1 MIFVSQALLLPLPLF
16 FLFIASFLGRY
27 IPRLL
32 VHLLITLQEEVLA
45 LGLSVLEC
53 FWSWCVS
60 WSAALPDGGVSWA
73 RLPVSPVLMLE

>member
-1 MIFVSQALLLPLPLF
+1 MNSVHDIPNTGIIAVFAFIFY
-16 FLFIASFLGRY
+16 LFIASFLGRY

-32 VHLLITLQEEVLA
+32 VHLIITLQEEVWA

-60 WSAALPDGGVSWA
+60 WSTAFPRGW
-73 RLPVSPVLMLE
+73 